1 MTVLS
6 RAAVSPAAPASSI
19 TLQCDVCLPP
29 RVATNPVAWLR
40 EAGWALTDDGAR
52 LDVCPICS
60 RRLPSREHTRH
71 GADGFRSLPATSGSW
86 PDLVVIGAAK
96 CATTS
101 LHAYLDAHPD
111 VSMSVVKEPQFFQD
125 PHREDWGDQYR
136 GLFDPAARV
145 SGESST
151 LYSRAPAVPGVAANL
166 AATIPDVRLIYL
178 VRDPVDRALAAY
190 AEERTHGFESRPMEE
205 AFADL
210 DDPYEPHL
218 AASRYAEQ
226 LQHYLRHFDPA
237 QLLVVDMHDL
247 AQAPEATMT
256 RIFGFLEVDPRRAVG
271 TGSGFS
277 ERLNPRADKVE
288 YSPAVRRLRGSAAL
302 RLAYRLP
309 PRLREGLLA
318 PLRSALARPIEL
330 PPVDELRAQLERHL
344 AADAALLRTLTGQAF
359 EHWSV

>member
-6 RAAVSPAAPASSI
+6 RGPGFAAGSEPSI

-29 RVATNPVAWLR
+29 RVATNPVTWLR
-40 EAGWALTDDGAR
+40 EAGWALTEDGAR

-60 RRLPSREHTRH
+60 RRLPGREHTRH
-71 GADGFRSLPATSGSW
+71 GADGFRGFPATTGSW
-86 PDLVVIGAAK
+86 PNLVVIGAAK

-111 VSMSVVKEPQFFQD
+111 VAMSPVKEPQFFQD
-125 PHREDWGDQYR
+125 PHREEWVDQYR
-136 GLFDPAARV
+136 GLFDPTVRV
-145 SGESST
+145 TGESST

-166 AATIPDVRLIYL
+166 AAAVPDARLIYL

-190 AEERTHGFESRPMEE
+190 AEERTHGFERRPIEE

-226 LQHYLRHFDPA
+226 LQHYLVHFDPA
-237 QLLVVDMHDL
+237 QVLVIDMHDL
-247 AQAPEATMT
+247 AQEPEATMT
-256 RIFGFLEVDPRRAVG
+256 RIFGFLDVDPRRVVG

-277 ERLNPRADKVE
+277 VRLNPRAEKVE
-288 YSPAVRRLRGSAAL
+288 YPPAVRRLRSSPAL

-318 PLRSALARPIEL
+318 PLRSALARRIEL
-330 PPVDELRAQLERHL
+330 PPDEELRARLAQHL
-344 AADAALLRTLTGQAF
+344 AADAELLRTLTGRAF
-359 EHWSV
+359 ERWSV